1 MGRRAERE
9 RSGGPSHC
17 SNDRAKRSCM
27 SYLVAQLG
35 ARMHY
40 AVPRILHGAG
50 RLEHFF
56 TDLCGSK
63 GWPRLCG
70 LLPAELQP
78 DGVRRIAG
86 RALGDVP
93 GDRITAF
100 NLLGVRY
107 ALRRRQARSGG
118 DLTRAFLWA
127 GRTFCRQVVSHG
139 FGEARGVYVFN
150 SAGLEVLE
158 AARAR
163 GCRTVLEQ
171 TIAPRRV
178 ENSLLQIEQE
188 HFPTWQ
194 GPWMTQGEAARFCER
209 EEAEWKL
216 ADVILCGSSF
226 VRSGIAECGGPA
238 ERCIVLPYGVKAHVR
253 PAPRTDH
260 DGPLRVLVVGAV
272 GLRKGSPYVLAAARA
287 LRGKAVFRMVGG
299 IDCSPS
305 AARSLSEAVEL
316 VGSVP
321 HSALSS
327 HLAWAD
333 VLLLPSLCEGS
344 ATAVYEALAAS
355 LPVICTANTGSVV
368 RDGVDGFIVPIRDC
382 EAIVDRLLRL
392 SSDPNL
398 RRDMAENARGR
409 ADSFDLTAYG
419 RRLLAVLDGRTAVL
433 PP

>member
-1 MGRRAERE
+1 
-9 RSGGPSHC
+9 
-17 SNDRAKRSCM
+17 M

-40 AVPRILHGAG
+40 AVPRILYGAG

-56 TDLCGSK
+56 TDICGSK

-70 LLPAELQP
+70 LLPADLQP
-78 DGVRRIAG
+78 ESVRRIAG

-107 ALRRRQARSGG
+107 ALRRRQARSRS

-127 GRTFCRQVVSHG
+127 GRAFCRQVVSCG

-158 AARAR
+158 AARAK
-163 GCRTVLEQ
+163 GCRAILEQ

-178 ENSLLQIEQE
+178 ENDLLQIEQE
-188 HFPTWQ
+188 RFPTWQ
-194 GPWMTQGEAARFCER
+194 EPWVTQGEAARFCER

-238 ERCIVLPYGVKAHVR
+238 ERCVVVPYGVKGHVR
-253 PAPRTDH
+253 LAPRTDH
-260 DGPLRVLVVGAV
+260 DGPLRVLIVGAV

-287 LRGKAVFRMVGG
+287 LHGRAVFRMVGG
-299 IDCSPS
+299 MECSPS
-305 AARSLSEAVEL
+305 AAASLSEAVEL
-316 VGSVP
+316 IGSVP
-321 HSALSS
+321 HSALPS

-355 LPVICTANTGSVV
+355 LPVICTANAGSVV
-368 RDGVDGFIVPIRDC
+368 RDGIDGFIVPIRDC

-392 SSDPNL
+392 SSDPDL
-398 RRDMAENARGR
+398 RRNMAQNAQDR
-409 ADSFDLTAYG
+409 AQSFDLEAYG
-419 RRLLAVLDGRTAVL
+419 RRLLEALGGRTAVV